1 MNMTMEIFSGKLDV
15 EDVSGTLK
23 TINSIGKDTGSTI
36 VLFDAAKI
44 AGKPHIE
51 SAVMH
56 AKRSFAEG
64 KNIART
70 LSMEILVYASG
81 QRQCSLAPRFGLQAG
96 KNQVYVLI
104 LDGETQRAKDEIRKL
119 VCETEEVSAANET
132 LKKEFDIT
140 DEELEVV
147 GPDRIDELVLERIA
161 MIDAWR

>member
-1 MNMTMEIFSGKLDV
+1 MTMEIFSGRLDV
-15 EDVSGTLK
+15 EDVARTLK
-23 TINSIGKDTGSTI
+23 TINRIGKETGSVI

-56 AKRSFAEG
+56 AKRSFADG
-64 KNIART
+64 KNISRS
-70 LSMEILVYASG
+70 LSMEILLYASG
-81 QRQCSLAPRFGLQAG
+81 QRQCSLAPRFGLKEG
-96 KNQVYVLI
+96 ENQVYVLI
-104 LDGETQRAKDEIRKL
+104 LDGETEKAKEEIL
-119 VCETEEVSAANET
+119 GIVSETEEISAEKET

-147 GPDRIDELVLERIA
+147 GEDRIGELVLERIA

>member
-1 MNMTMEIFSGKLDV
+1 MTMEIFSGRLDV
-15 EDVSGTLK
+15 EDVARTLK
-23 TINSIGKDTGSTI
+23 TINRIGKETGSVI

-56 AKRSFAEG
+56 AKRSFADGE
-64 KNIART
+64 NISRS
-70 LSMEILVYASG
+70 LSMEILLYASG
-81 QRQCSLAPRFGLQAG
+81 QRQCSLAPRFGLQEG
-96 KNQVYVLI
+96 ENLVYVLI
-104 LDGETQRAKDEIRKL
+104 LDGETEKAKEEIL
-119 VCETEEVSAANET
+119 GIVSETEEISAEKET

-147 GPDRIDELVLERIA
+147 GEDRIGELVLERIA

>member
-1 MNMTMEIFSGKLDV
+1 MTMKIFSGKLDV
-15 EDVSGTLK
+15 ESVAGTLK
-23 TINSIGKDTGSTI
+23 TINGIGKDTGSTI

-81 QRQCSLAPRFGLQAG
+81 QRQCSLAPRFGLQEG
-96 KNQVYVLI
+96 QNQVYVLI
-104 LDGETQRAKDEIRKL
+104 LDGIVEKAEQEIRQI
-119 VCETEEVSAANET
+119 VEESNEVTATRET
-132 LKKEFDIT
+132 LKKEFGIT
-140 DEELEVV
+140 EEEIGVV
-147 GPDRIDELVLERIA
+147 GDDRIGELVIERVA
-161 MIDAWR
+161 MLDAWR

>member
-1 MNMTMEIFSGKLDV
+1 MTMEIFSGRLDV
-15 EDVSGTLK
+15 EDVARTLK
-23 TINSIGKDTGSTI
+23 TINRIGKETGSVI
-36 VLFDAAKI
+36 VLFNAAKI

-56 AKRSFAEG
+56 AKRSFADG

-81 QRQCSLAPRFGLQAG
+81 QRQCSLAPKFGLQTG
-96 KNQVYVLI
+96 QNQVYVLI
-104 LDGETQRAKDEIRKL
+104 LDGETQRAKEEIL
-119 VCETEEVSAANET
+119 GIVCETDEVSAANET

-140 DEELEVV
+140 DEELEIV
-147 GPDRIDELVLERIA
+147 GEDRIGELVLERIA

>member
-1 MNMTMEIFSGKLDV
+1 MTMEIFSGKLDV

-23 TINSIGKDTGSTI
+23 TINSIGKETGSVI

-56 AKRSFAEG
+56 AKRSFSDG

-81 QRQCSLAPRFGLQAG
+81 QRQCSLAPRFGLQKG
-96 KNQVYVLI
+96 RNLVYVLI
-104 LDGETQRAKDEIRKL
+104 LDGETERAKEEIRQL
-119 VCETEEVSAANET
+119 VEESDEVTADRET
-132 LKKEFDIT
+132 LKKEFDIS
-140 DEELEVV
+140 DEEIGVV
-147 GPDRIDELVLERIA
+147 GEDRIGELVLERVA
-161 MIDAWR
+161 MLDAWR

>member
-1 MNMTMEIFSGKLDV
+1 MTMEIFSGRLDV
-15 EDVSGTLK
+15 EDVPRALK
-23 TINSIGKDTGSTI
+23 TINRIGKETGSVI
-36 VLFDAAKI
+36 VLFNAAKI

-56 AKRSFAEG
+56 AKRSFADG

-81 QRQCSLAPRFGLQAG
+81 QRQCSLAPRFGLQTG
-96 KNQVYVLI
+96 QNQVYVLI
-104 LDGETQRAKDEIRKL
+104 LDGEAQRAKEEILRL
-119 VCETEEVSAANET
+119 VCETDEVSAANET

-140 DEELEVV
+140 DEELEIV
-147 GPDRIDELVLERIA
+147 GEDRIGELVLERIA

>member
-1 MNMTMEIFSGKLDV
+1 MTMEIFSGKLDV

-23 TINSIGKDTGSTI
+23 TINRIGKDTGSTI

-56 AKRSFAEG
+56 AERSFAEG

-81 QRQCSLAPRFGLQAG
+81 QRQCSLAPRFGLQKG
-96 KNQVYVLI
+96 QNQVYVLI

-140 DEELEVV
+140 DEEVEVV